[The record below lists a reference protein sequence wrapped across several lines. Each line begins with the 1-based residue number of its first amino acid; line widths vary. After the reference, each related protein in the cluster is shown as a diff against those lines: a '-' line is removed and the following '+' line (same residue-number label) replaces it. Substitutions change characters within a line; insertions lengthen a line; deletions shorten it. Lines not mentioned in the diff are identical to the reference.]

1 MSSQKIRA
9 LLLDMDGVLWRD
21 TQPIGDL
28 PSILKRAG
36 ELGLQLAYVTNNATR
51 TVSQYIAKFKSFGL
65 EVEQEQIRTSAIAAA
80 EQLKEKHPKGGTVY
94 MIGEEG
100 LELALKEKG
109 FLIGEK
115 DCLAVVVGLD
125 REINYEKLRQATLLV
140 RNGIPFIGTNP
151 DSTLPTP
158 EGLAPGAGAIIAAI
172 ESASDQR
179 AQIIGKPETALLD
192 SALSRMGLAPHQA
205 LMVGDRLETDIA
217 AGQRMGC
224 ATALV
229 LSGASSLGEAQAWE
243 PAPDYIEADLS
254 SLLEKL

>member
-1 MSSQKIRA
+1 MSSQEIRA

-36 ELGLQLAYVTNNATR
+36 EMGLQLAYVTNNATR
-51 TVSQYIAKFKSFGL
+51 TVSQYLAKFKSFGV

-80 EQLKEKHPKGGTVY
+80 EQLKEKHPKGGNVFI
-94 MIGEEG
+94 IGEEG
-100 LELALKEKG
+100 LESALKERG
-109 FLIGEK
+109 FLIGER

-125 REINYEKLRQATLLV
+125 REINYAKLRQASLLV
-140 RNGIPFIGTNP
+140 LNGVPFIGTNP
-151 DSTLPTP
+151 DRTLPTP
-158 EGLAPGAGAIIAAI
+158 EGMVPGAGAIIAAI
-172 ESASDQR
+172 ESASGQR

-192 SALSRMGLAPHQA
+192 SALGRLGLEPQQA

-217 AGQRMGC
+217 AGQRAGC

-229 LSGASSLGEAQAWE
+229 LSGASSLSEAEAWE
-243 PAPDYIEADLS
+243 PAPDFIEADLS
-254 SLLEKL
+254 SLLDEL